1 MVVTLSGILA
11 TGWRAHAQEPP
22 RDTGVAPTA
31 DPSRAAPEAV
41 DGGTAPPSETPAPP
55 SVETKPTSPAL
66 PGAAEKAEATA
77 AAPGPAAPAAETE
90 GKGKKKKRDKNGKK
104 DKDRDEAAPG
114 LEQLRFG
121 SFELKGRVLA
131 RSEFD
136 RRDTIVLDNIGNTL
150 TPVGRTVDSLD
161 LSVPSA
167 RVSLHYTAPTEWLT
181 AVAELDIAG
190 RPDMKDGYVQAKN
203 SHFIVRAGQFKVPVS
218 AMEATSPW
226 ALPVVRRG
234 LLNDVLVGRMDY
246 GGRRP
251 GVIFGFRDKSLDW
264 HPRLTVG
271 AFQGSYLAVDP
282 TPRDRDTDLLNAM
295 KFPSQSVVARAE
307 VDILGADVGAYYENR
322 IGSPVP
328 FQTYRYWTAGADLYY
343 DRVFY
348 NGGFRFWLEGM
359 YGTSWYE
366 HASKVRDGK
375 DAMFV
380 AARTMVAY
388 RFGGT
393 TDEAFYVEPYGLAAV
408 LDPDAQVTSDHLWEG
423 VVGVNVGYWRR
434 ARLSLQGEINKGQR
448 NFPAGYFV
456 GPPPDRQ
463 AVILQAGVA
472 F

>member
-1 MVVTLSGILA
+1 MVVTFSGILA
-11 TGWRAHAQEPP
+11 TGWRAHAQEPS
-22 RDTGVAPTA
+22 RDGGAAAPT
-31 DPSRAAPEAV
+31 DPARAAPFAV
-41 DGGTAPPSETPAPP
+41 DGGAAQPSETPPPP

-66 PGAAEKAEATA
+66 PGVAEKAETTA
-77 AAPGPAAPAAETE
+77 EVPGPAEPAEPPTQTE
-90 GKGKKKKRDKNGKK
+90 GKGKKKKKK
-104 DKDRDEAAPG
+104 DKDKDEAAPG

-121 SFELKGRVLA
+121 SFELKGRVLV

-136 RRDTIVLDNIGNTL
+136 RRDTIVIDNTA
-150 TPVGRTVDSLD
+150 TPVARTVDSLD

-167 RVSLHYTAPTEWLT
+167 RFSLHYTAPTEWLT
-181 AVAELDIAG
+181 AVGELDIAG
-190 RPDMKDGYVQAKN
+190 RPDMKDAYVQAKN
-203 SHFIVRAGQFKVPVS
+203 SRFIVRAGQFKVPVS

-251 GVIFGFRDKSLDW
+251 GVIVGFRDRSLDW
-264 HPRLTVG
+264 NPRLTVG
-271 AFQGSYLAVDP
+271 AFQGSYLAADP

-295 KFPSQSVVARAE
+295 KFPSQTFVARAE
-307 VDILGADVGAYYENR
+307 VEILGADVGAYYENR
-322 IGSPVP
+322 IGSPVL

-348 NGGFRFWLEGM
+348 NGGLRFWLEGM

-366 HASKVRDGK
+366 HESKVPDGK
-375 DAMFV
+375 DAMYV
-380 AARTMVAY
+380 AARSMIAY

-393 TDEAFYVEPYGLAAV
+393 TDQAFYVEPYALGAV
-408 LDPDAQVTSDHLWEG
+408 LDPDAQVTADRLWEG

-448 NFPAGYFV
+448 NFPTGYFV
-456 GPPPDRQ
+456 GPPPNRQ

>member
-1 MVVTLSGILA
+1 MVVTVSGILA
-11 TGWRAHAQEPP
+11 TGWRAHAQEPS
-22 RDTGVAPTA
+22 RDGSAPPPDDPARVAPF
-31 DPSRAAPEAV
+31 AV
-41 DGGTAPPSETPAPP
+41 DGGAPQPSETPAPP
-55 SVETKPTSPAL
+55 AVETKPTSPAL
-66 PGAAEKAEATA
+66 PGVAERAEATA
-77 AAPGPAAPAAETE
+77 EVPGPAAPAAAETE
-90 GKGKKKKRDKNGKK
+90 GKGKKKKKK
-104 DKDRDEAAPG
+104 DKDRDETAPG

-121 SFELKGRVLA
+121 SFELKGRVLV

-136 RRDTIVLDNIGNTL
+136 RRDTIVLERSPDGEGLISV
-150 TPVGRTVDSLD
+150 PRTVDSLD

-167 RVSLHYTAPTEWLT
+167 RFSLHYTAPAEWLT
-181 AVAELDIAG
+181 AVGELDIAG
-190 RPDMKDGYVQAKN
+190 RPDMKDAYVQARN
-203 SHFIVRAGQFKVPVS
+203 SRFIVRAGQFKVPVS

-251 GVIFGFRDKSLDW
+251 GVIFGFRGRDLDW

-271 AFQGSYLAVDP
+271 AFQGSYLAADP

-295 KFPSQSVVARAE
+295 KFPGQSFVARAE
-307 VDILGADVGAYYENR
+307 VEILSADVGAYYENR
-322 IGSPVP
+322 IGSPALN
-328 FQTYRYWTAGADLYY
+328 QTYRYWTAGADLYY

-348 NGGFRFWLEGM
+348 DGGFRFWLEGM

-366 HASKVRDGK
+366 HESKVPDGK
-375 DAMFV
+375 DAMYA

-393 TDEAFYVEPYGLAAV
+393 TEQAFYVEPYALGAL
-408 LDPDAQVTSDHLWEG
+408 LDPDTQVTSDHLWEG
-423 VVGVNVGYWRR
+423 VIGVNVGYWRR

-448 NFPAGYFV
+448 NFPTGYFV
-456 GPPPDRQ
+456 GPPPNRQ